1 MRTLVLLLLVII
13 PGAGLS
19 GFSGY
24 WLFRD
29 WAALTASNQR
39 YVQIANAAN
48 PNPTDLMIA
57 AAAEE
62 RHRINCFA
70 EGVGVLL
77 GGVIWAIGIQGL
89 CTLPPGTPRARPES

>member
-1 MRTLVLLLLVII
+1 MRTVALLLLVVF
-13 PGAGLS
+13 PGCCFTGVS
-19 GFSGY
+19 TY

-39 YVQIANAAN
+39 YVQVAATN
-48 PNPTDLMIA
+48 PTQTDLMIA
-57 AAAEE
+57 AAAEN

-77 GGVIWAIGIQGL
+77 GSVVWAIGIHGL
-89 CTLPPGTPRARPES
+89 CTMPRRS